1 MKHAKAINN
10 HVLTTDC
17 SCSKIQNIKVW
28 KKETNKIQNSC
39 YSTAAEH
46 TLVTFYEKCKEIFL
60 AMKVMN
66 IILLTE
72 EKNNFQFKKISPIT
86 FYLDVTLSVQH

>member
-66 IILLTE
+66 IISLS
-72 EKNNFQFKKISPIT
+72 EKKTFSSKKISPIT
-86 FYLDVTLSVQH
+86 FYLDVTLGV